1 MTPKPSTDSLAEWIR
16 RRRTGSPTAALGVGI
31 AQGLRD
37 AILQGVV
44 RAGERLPAS
53 RSFSQQLGVARN
65 TVMAAYTQ
73 LQAEGFVVSGQGSGT
88 YVCKV
93 APEHVSGQ
101 TLRTPSND
109 HNNTVSTPPRLSK
122 RGLSYWADPL
132 HSFWIEQPFCPG
144 LFSADLFPLAL
155 WNRVLTQTA
164 RDLGSQ
170 VLRSGPQ
177 GGAAALRDAIA
188 RHVRATRGVRCEAQ
202 QVIITDGTAQSL
214 TLMGKLLT
222 DSGAPVWTEDPCYWG
237 ASRAFTALG
246 LRPQG
251 LAVDADGALVPP
263 EPAPG
268 QEAPRLA
275 YLTPSNQF
283 PTGAVMSIERRQ
295 QWLAYARAHGVLLLE
310 DDYDSE
316 FRFNGEPYPALQG
329 MDADTGSGNSVI
341 YLGSFSKTMF
351 PGIRLGFTVV
361 PPSLAALFGAA
372 GADYDRD
379 GDQLLQSTM
388 GRFISEGHYASHVRR
403 LRQEYGARR
412 EALVQSLYEALPAC
426 MAPDSRLRLLGGPRG
441 VHLSLGFP
449 ADVDDQRVARACAE
463 RGVTVIPLSVY
474 GVGRPHSGAVLSY
487 TGPTAQEIPALV
499 QRIAPV
505 LASLVMGISP

>member
-1 MTPKPSTDSLAEWIR
+1 MSFKPSTDSLAEWIR
-16 RRRTGSPTAALGVGI
+16 RRRTGSPTAPLGITI

-44 RAGERLPAS
+44 RAGDRLPAS
-53 RSFSQQLGVARN
+53 RDFAQQLGVARN

-73 LQAEGFVVSGQGSGT
+73 LQVEGFVVSGQGSGT

-93 APEHVSGQ
+93 VPEHLSGQ
-101 TLRTPSND
+101 ALRTPSND
-109 HNNTVSTPPRLSK
+109 NTVSTPPRLSN
-122 RGLSYWADPL
+122 RGLHYSSDPM

-144 LFSADLFPLAL
+144 LFSEDLFPLAA
-155 WNRVLTQTA
+155 WNRVLTQTV
-164 RDLGSQ
+164 RDLGGQ
-170 VLRSGPQ
+170 VLRSGPP
-177 GGAAALRDAIA
+177 GGAAALRDAIV

-214 TLMGKLLT
+214 TLIGKLLT
-222 DSGAPVWTEDPCYWG
+222 DTGAPVWTEDPCYWG
-237 ASRAFTALG
+237 ASRALAALG
-246 LRPQG
+246 LHPQG
-251 LAVDADGALVPP
+251 LAVDAEGALVPP
-263 EPAPG
+263 EPAPE

-283 PTGAVMSIERRQ
+283 PTGAVMSIERRE
-295 QWLAYARAHGVLLLE
+295 QWLAYARTHGVLLLE

-341 YLGSFSKTMF
+341 YLGGFSKTMF
-351 PGIRLGFTVV
+351 PGIRLGFIVV
-361 PPSLAALFGAA
+361 PTRLAELFGAA
-372 GADYDRD
+372 GADFDRD
-379 GDQLLQSTM
+379 GDQLLQTTM
-388 GRFISEGHYASHVRR
+388 GRFISEGNYASHVRL

-412 EALVQSLYEALPAC
+412 EALVRSLYEALPAC

-441 VHLSLGFP
+441 VHLTLGFP

-463 RGVTVIPLSVY
+463 RGVTLIPLSMY
-474 GVGRPHSGAVLSY
+474 GVGRSHSGAVLSY
-487 TGPTAQEIPALV
+487 TGPTAQEIPALI

-505 LASLVMGISP
+505 LCALVLGIPP